1 MKFRNLMLAALAAL
15 LLVFPVFSASAQGCP
30 QGLSAEDCTLM
41 EEATAA
47 FTGTTAFKM
56 ESWSF
61 NLTVSGLPG
70 TPDTTVEVTGD
81 GVFDSSKVVVDAN
94 DPLSFLKGLVL
105 ALNMQAKLTGP
116 QELSGDLELRIV
128 NDTLYAKGE
137 QATQGQWQKVPLDQL
152 AGAAGGSLPI
162 DPSMLGGMMGMGEGA
177 EGLNALFASATTWAA
192 EDGPTIGGVST
203 RAISQ
208 SIDLSAVVKT
218 LTSPEGLEALK
229 GLMAMTGQQL
239 DDAQLQQ
246 LTAFVPMLEPVLKG
260 VTIKGVNYYGTD
272 KTFRGLKLELGL
284 ALDQQGAALI
294 GFPGAVNMQLMLD
307 VRLTDLGQAVTVE
320 APIE

>member
-1 MKFRNLMLAALAAL
+1 M
-15 LLVFPVFSASAQGCP
+15 
-30 QGLSAEDCTLM
+30 
-41 EEATAA
+41 
-47 FTGTTAFKM
+47 
-56 ESWSF
+56 
-61 NLTVSGLPG
+61 
-70 TPDTTVEVTGD
+70 
-81 GVFDSSKVVVDAN
+81 
-94 DPLSFLKGLVL
+94 
-105 ALNMQAKLTGP
+105 
-116 QELSGDLELRIV
+116 
-128 NDTLYAKGE
+128 
-137 QATQGQWQKVPLDQL
+137 
-152 AGAAGGSLPI
+152 
-162 DPSMLGGMMGMGEGA
+162 
-177 EGLNALFASATTWAA
+177 
-192 EDGPTIGGVST
+192 
-203 RAISQ
+203 
-208 SIDLSAVVKT
+208 KT